1 MNVAKGVPLTKQEVL
16 LLLSLVEN
24 NPVIFSKGT
33 NAVSNKTKEDAW
45 VRITHLFNASVE
57 SGPRKPEQLRLKWEN
72 LKKNA
77 RKRNNK
83 IMRNNAIKAD
93 GGIAEFIP
101 PDVALEK
108 VSAILGESDAMYADE
123 IENCEAARIQEVLI
137 LPHPES
143 QESSNQN
150 FENYSLQEK
159 SKLRKMQEYLR
170 KVKQKTRKIRAEELK
185 SRIRR
190 NNAVA
195 EYYSQKTMRIKHEKE
210 MSLTSD
216 KLKSEIEQLK
226 ISKAR
231 LELDIMSMELKKRN
245 SVI

>member
-83 IMRNNAIKAD
+83 IMRNNTIKAD

-159 SKLRKMQEYLR
+159 SKLL
-170 KVKQKTRKIRAEELK
+170 KQKTRKIRAEELK